1 MKKINTPLDSKKL
14 QSLKAGEEVFLSGT
28 LYTARDQAHK
38 RMVDNIGRG
47 GESPFDFKG
56 AVVYYCGP
64 TRTPKGKA
72 IGSCGPTTS
81 GRMDVFTPALLAKGL
96 KAMIG
101 KGARS
106 PEVKKAIKK
115 YKGIYFVTYAGCAAF
130 LAGRVSAARAIA
142 YRDLG
147 PEAVMELEVKDFPLI
162 VAVDSRGRSIYGQD

>member
-38 RMVDNIGRG
+38 RMVDTIGRG

-101 KGARS
+101 KGDRS

-130 LAGRVSAARAIA
+130 LAGAR
-142 YRDLG
+142 
-147 PEAVMELEVKDFPLI
+147 
-162 VAVDSRGRSIYGQD
+162 